1 MLLTAVFLI
10 LFQDPIPPPFEI
22 PAPGGGELD
31 VSILW
36 DYQVLYD
43 AMRAFRT
50 VFAFAEQ
57 NYILQIFLGLGL
69 VMIAVRFFLT
79 GQGYE
84 SSAEDNTGDES
95 LAEKEDQAVMVA
107 QAMRR
112 DI

>member
-1 MLLTAVFLI
+1 MYTFFLTI
-10 LFQDPIPPPFEI
+10 LQDIPQPFDI

-43 AMRAFRT
+43 ALRAFRT

-69 VMIAVRFFLT
+69 IMIAARFFLT
-79 GQGYE
+79 GKGYDE
-84 SSAEDNTGDES
+84 SSGDGGATTEES
-95 LAEKEDQAVMVA
+95 LAEKEDRAVMVA